1 MAARRT
7 TGAAAGRDSK
17 VRSRAGGEEKA
28 PAQAE
33 GSGGMGFVDAIT
45 IATNASGRGVP
56 LGIVPEHRTRGRG
69 PTCGRR
75 RPR

>member
-45 IATNASGRGVP
+45 IATTVLLVVAFVLMDKV
-56 LGIVPEHRTRGRG
+56 LGDHFNVGMFFTH
-69 PTCGRR
+69 
-75 RPR
+75 